1 MELKLIGLGVSPVDV
16 AVIGVS
22 DIVVD
27 AVVFSNVERENGVPK
42 GFETFSPSVLAVV
55 LVVDL
60 PGNGLGVPPVGE
72 GSLVVP
78 TLDIGFVG

>member
-22 DIVVD
+22 DIVGD

-42 GFETFSPSVLAVV
+42 GFETF
-55 LVVDL
+55 
-60 PGNGLGVPPVGE
+60 
-72 GSLVVP
+72 
-78 TLDIGFVG
+78 